1 MTNATLNFFINFL
14 TVSLEV
20 LLVDLTNTRPI
31 GNEYVGV
38 SCGISLCPNRQL
50 SSQVCAPLAMQTG
63 YANSSISI
71 NVGVNL

>member
-1 MTNATLNFFINFL
+1 MINATLNFFINFL
-14 TVSLEV
+14 TIPFEV

-31 GNEYVGV
+31 GNECGV
-38 SCGISLCPNRQL
+38 SCGLSLCPNRQL
-50 SSQVCAPLAMQTG
+50 TSQVCAQLAMHIG